1 MTLGRSDRR
10 ALEDVGSSNVQVL
23 AVADVSSDPQ
33 NSIGFAVL
41 FGGAMIL
48 NIVNP
53 VVQRLEILVFSIH
66 SFARHVYGGW
76 LWSLIIDLI

>member
-1 MTLGRSDRR
+1 MRPMTLGRSDRR

-23 AVADVSSDPQ
+23 AVANVSSDPQ

-48 NIVNP
+48 NIEYI
-53 VVQRLEILVFSIH
+53 RLFRDWKS
-66 SFARHVYGGW
+66 
-76 LWSLIIDLI
+76 